1 VIAVAAGLSLLLTGA
16 FVQLAGRIG
25 WGKAERPDGPKSHLA
40 KEGTPTMGGSA
51 FMLAALALWLLWG
64 DRSADGW
71 ALALLITA
79 SALLGLV
86 DDVMALRRKR
96 RAARGE
102 DGTTGLLARYRLSA
116 QGAVALGFAIYA
128 APAHGPIGVVWLD
141 VALIAVAVVG
151 SINGFNFSD
160 GLDGLAAGLA
170 AIILTLFLASPLA
183 AALFGAL
190 LGFLWYNAHPA
201 RVFMGGVG
209 SEGLG
214 AAVAGLAVV
223 SGMTWWLPLFAVIPV
238 IVVLS
243 VIAQVLYFRAT
254 GGKRLLKMAPIHH
267 HFELS
272 GWGEVQVVVRFWL
285 LTVVAVALTWWWRGP
300 T

>member
-1 VIAVAAGLSLLLTGA
+1 VIVGAAVLSLLLTGA
-16 FVQLAGRIG
+16 FVQLAGRSG
-25 WGKAERPDGPKSHLA
+25 WGKAERADGPKSHLVKA
-40 KEGTPTMGGSA
+40 GTPTMGGSA
-51 FMLAALALWLLWG
+51 FMLAALALWLVWG
-64 DRSADGW
+64 ERNADSW
-71 ALALLITA
+71 ALALLIVA
-79 SALLGLV
+79 AALLGLA
-86 DDVMALRRKR
+86 DDVLALRRKT

-102 DGTTGLLARYRLSA
+102 DVTTGLLARYRLSA
-116 QGAVALGFAIYA
+116 QGIAALAFAIYA

-141 VALIAVAVVG
+141 VGLIAVAVVG
-151 SINGFNFSD
+151 CINAFNFSD

-170 AIILTLFLASPLA
+170 AIILTLFLGSPLA

-214 AAVAGLAVV
+214 AAVAGLAVT
-223 SGMTWWLPLFAVIPV
+223 SGMTWWLPLFAIVPV
-238 IVVLS
+238 VVVLS
-243 VIAQVLYFRAT
+243 VIVQVLYFRAT

-285 LTVVAVALTWWWRGP
+285 MTVVAVALTWWWRGP
-300 T
+300 M